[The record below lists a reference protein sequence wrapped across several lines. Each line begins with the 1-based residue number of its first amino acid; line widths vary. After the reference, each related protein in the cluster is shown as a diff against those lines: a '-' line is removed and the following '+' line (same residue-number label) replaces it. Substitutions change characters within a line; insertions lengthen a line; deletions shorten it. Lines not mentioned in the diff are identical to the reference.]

1 MSEEIE
7 QRAHEIVEELR
18 ADIDFELDDVIA
30 RIVRGLPE
38 DYFKML
44 SREDQLR
51 QLKTLLAM
59 GVCNLDE
66 EIMLRSDDGRQIAVV
81 ARKNYP
87 GLLANILKRIPAESE
102 LIGAKIFTSTDH
114 DFIIDL
120 FEFKPNGH
128 AERVAP
134 IDSHEI
140 DTTIEKVASAIGKS
154 IDQVKQFVSH
164 YHAGNRILNSP
175 KDVAE
180 QFLVFMDAEKSNETA
195 VRWIDVENAEQSRV
209 TIASVRRP
217 ARDVFR
223 KTAEFLAKR
232 SLDIEQA
239 FLHEIPMDN
248 GAPMA
253 IASFLV
259 SGPRISSELP
269 DTTLG
274 TSNATIAPGDTK
286 SLQQA
291 AADLALFL

>member
-7 QRAHEIVEELR
+7 QRAYEIVEELR

-44 SREDQLR
+44 SRDDQLR
-51 QLKTLLAM
+51 QLKVLLAM

-87 GLLANILKRIPAESE
+87 GLLANILQQIPTETE
-102 LIGAKIFTSTDH
+102 LIGAKIFTSIEH
-114 DFIIDL
+114 DFIIDV
-120 FEFKPNGH
+120 FEFKPNGQS
-128 AERVAP
+128 EQVTP
-134 IDSHEI
+134 IDFVDVE
-140 DTTIEKVASAIGKS
+140 TTIEYVAKAVGKPL
-154 IDQVKQFVSH
+154 DQVREFVSH
-164 YHAGNRILNSP
+164 YYPGNRILGSP

-180 QFLVFMDAEKSNETA
+180 QFLVFLDAERSNETA
-195 VRWIDVENAEQSRV
+195 VRWIDAGDADQSRV
-209 TIASVRRP
+209 TIASGSRP

-232 SLDIEQA
+232 LLDIEQA
-239 FLHEIPMDN
+239 YLHEIPTDHSSR
-248 GAPMA
+248 MA

-259 SGPRISSELP
+259 SGPRQGILSSDVP
-269 DTTLG
+269 D
-274 TSNATIAPGDTK
+274 SSHATVAFNDTK

-291 AADLALFL
+291 AAELALFL